1 MLTRGN
7 NEDLEKH
14 CQSEKKEAGW
24 YCNPYT
30 HIRPVYTWYYHS
42 YYSQVI
48 QSKWSKWDI
57 GVYTCFFICISNVP
71 LVNTVIGFQGRVSNF
86 VISYAR
92 VSLHVDK
99 GYSESNIKLLLS
111 EMYTFWSEF
120 HMNALHDLCCCML
133 ISVKPEKFCESWWMY
148 ANEDSQIFLF
158 CMISFKPIF

>member
-1 MLTRGN
+1 MCVNVFHCRFCSFSEAQSHLSHAVAAERFVNEEMLTRGN

-48 QSKWSKWDI
+48 QSQVVKWDI

-111 EMYTFWSEF
+111 EM
-120 HMNALHDLCCCML
+120 
-133 ISVKPEKFCESWWMY
+133 
-148 ANEDSQIFLF
+148 
-158 CMISFKPIF
+158 